1 MMRERI
7 ESLIEKIESQKGG
20 YKRFLKK
27 RDRVRKRERDTFI
40 SEKDKTILIQS
51 FAIGG
56 ILEKLILKAIDRI
69 F

>member
-20 YKRFLKK
+20 YTRFLKK

-56 ILEKLILKAIDRI
+56 ILEKLILKAVDRI